1 MDVLKAVNDLK
12 VACRK
17 NNCVW
22 HGKLGAYIG
31 HSCPSPVSDGSDV
44 GQLQFLL
51 LFDERTAVKIA
62 AFETVARRVFNAR
75 RTAVNETYLCMLYLY
90 SLRLNDVIRIQSV
103 CLDVLVEVVQ
113 MLHGVELVM
122 CSCECVKERM
132 NALRSVPCLER
143 RALMVLQRIE
153 HGNAPIEAFDAALVL
168 ATAKKKLQECN
179 LDVC

>member
-1 MDVLKAVNDLK
+1 MLKTVNDLK

-22 HGKLGAYIG
+22 HGKLGAYPG
-31 HSCPSPVSDGSDV
+31 HSCPSPVCDGDDV
-44 GQLQFLL
+44 GLLQFLL
-51 LFDERTAVKIA
+51 LFDERIEVKIA

-90 SLRLNDVIRIQSV
+90 SVRLKDVLRIQSV
-103 CLDVLVEVVQ
+103 CLDVLVEVAQ

-132 NALRSVPCLER
+132 NVLLTVPCMER
-143 RALMVLQRIE
+143 RAIMVLERIE
-153 HGNAPIEAFDAALVL
+153 NGHVPAEAFNAALEVL
-168 ATAKKKLQECN
+168 ATAKKNCKST
-179 LDVC
+179 V